1 MLLSQSPRPV
11 KANVGAYY
19 ESDRRGSVMRSE
31 YNFGLPQRVK
41 TELRKKLILLKLIA
55 LYFMKSYM

>member
-41 TELRKKLILLKLIA
+41 TELRKKINIIKI
-55 LYFMKSYM
+55 K